1 MNARQQI
8 QFLQNIVSRKGSVK
22 VLSFSVPHVF
32 KALQLLHKEQY
43 VSRAGFCKEL
53 QMGEGAVKTMILH
66 LKKESIV
73 DTTKSGTFLTTK
85 GKNFVNRLL
94 EIIPLECEIKKCQI
108 ARGKFNHAI
117 LLKRYSFATKS
128 GMEQRDHAILYGAT
142 GATTLLCKEGRLV
155 FPNETVDCLRNDPK
169 TKAAISANIHPE
181 NGDMIIIASADES
194 FVAEIAA
201 KNSALWTLATHSK

>member
-1 MNARQQI
+1 MT
-8 QFLQNIVSRKGSVK
+8 
-22 VLSFSVPHVF
+22 FSIPHVF

-43 VSRAGFCKEL
+43 VSRADFCKEL

-66 LKKESIV
+66 LKKESMV
-73 DTTKSGTFLTTK
+73 DSTKSGTFLTSR

-94 EIIPLECEIKKCQI
+94 EIIPLECQIKKCSI
-108 ARGKFNHAI
+108 ARGRFNHAI
-117 LLKRYSFATKS
+117 LLKRYAFATKS

-142 GATTLLCKEGRLV
+142 AATTLLCKENHLV

-169 TKAAISANIHPE
+169 TKNAISTNIHPE
-181 NGDMIIIASADES
+181 NGDMIIIASADDP

-201 KNSALWTLATHSK
+201 KNSALWTLATHTR